1 MGISSLPRITHIL
14 GGRAGNQTCLTIKK
28 GPTHLSVLQ
37 RCPYIEFILASFS
50 ILEVCR
56 QKALELSPKQPCC
69 LLWRCQIRRE
79 MEFFWSVSEHA
90 WQIQNQKSY
99 SENAHLFAASFVY
112 INAHLPQESFFQ
124 DMTRQKC
131 V

>member
-1 MGISSLPRITHIL
+1 MG
-14 GGRAGNQTCLTIKK
+14 
-28 GPTHLSVLQ
+28 
-37 RCPYIEFILASFS
+37 
-50 ILEVCR
+50 
-56 QKALELSPKQPCC
+56 
-69 LLWRCQIRRE
+69 
-79 MEFFWSVSEHA
+79 FFWSVSEHA

-112 INAHLPQESFFQ
+112 ISAHLPQESFFQ